1 MTRNADDP
9 AAHRPTRVRFV
20 VLGLLAVLTFL
31 LYLDRV
37 CIGKVGQRIRDEF
50 GINATELSYVFSAF
64 GLAYTLF
71 LPIAGRL
78 ADRFSG
84 RVVLT
89 VIVLWWS
96 AFTSLTGLAGSFA
109 MLLVIRFLFGA
120 GEAGALPSC
129 ARIIDRWYPANSR
142 GFAQGLV
149 NTSALVGATVA
160 PFTTEWIVE
169 VIDERL
175 APFFG
180 DRFGTTPVG
189 WRWTFVA
196 YGALG
201 VLWAVAYWRTYRD
214 DPRTHPGVNDAERAL
229 IAEGQPRSGA
239 ERTHVAVPWGA
250 VTASSNVWL
259 MGLIMSCVSCAAYF
273 FFSWYPS
280 YLEKGRGVAPLASG
294 SMSSLVLAGGALG
307 SVLGG
312 LLSDFVQRRTGGNR
326 RARSAIGAVSMA
338 LAAVSLVASLA
349 ADDALAAS
357 VLTAL
362 AYCWI
367 MLQSAS
373 WWGVVSDI
381 SGPHVGVL
389 FGVMNGLGAFGA
401 IGGQVLIGRMV
412 DYNESQGLLGRAQWD
427 PGIVCFGGVLLVG
440 AVAWIFV
447 DSNKSAIGEMP

>member
-1 MTRNADDP
+1 MKP
-9 AAHRPTRVRFV
+9 PRVRFV
-20 VLGLLAVLTFL
+20 VLGYLAVLTFI

-50 GINATELSYVFSAF
+50 GLSATELSYVFSAF

-109 MLLVIRFLFGA
+109 MLLIVRFLFGA
-120 GEAGALPSC
+120 GEAGALPCC
-129 ARIIDRWYPANSR
+129 ARIIDRWFPATSR

-169 VIDERL
+169 VIDDRL
-175 APFFG
+175 APVFV
-180 DRFGTTPVG
+180 DRFGTAPVG
-189 WRWTFVA
+189 WRWTFLVF
-196 YGALG
+196 GLLG
-201 VLWAVAYWRTYRD
+201 VVWAAAFWLVYRD
-214 DPRTHPGVNDAERAL
+214 EPRTHPDVHDADRA
-229 IAEGQPRSGA
+229 
-239 ERTHVAVPWGA
+239 HDAVPWRA
-250 VTASSNVWL
+250 VTASRNVWL

-280 YLEKGRGVAPLASG
+280 YLEKGRGVSPLASG

-312 LLSDFVQRRTGGNR
+312 ILSDLVQRRTGGKR
-326 RARSAIGAVSMA
+326 RARSAIGAVSMT

-349 ADDALAAS
+349 TDHALAAS
-357 VLTAL
+357 ALTAL

-367 MLQSAS
+367 MMQSAS

-401 IGGQVLIGRMV
+401 IGGQYFIGRMV

-427 PGIVCFGGVLLVG
+427 PGIVWFGGVLLVG

-447 DSNKSAIGEMP
+447 DSNKSAIGESHEPCRDGIPLREADLAGNQ

>member
-1 MTRNADDP
+1 MK
-9 AAHRPTRVRFV
+9 PTRGRFV
-20 VLGLLAVLTFL
+20 VLGYLTALTFV

-37 CIGKVGQRIRDEF
+37 CIGKVGQRIREEF
-50 GINATELSYVFSAF
+50 GMSATELSYVFSAF

-120 GEAGALPSC
+120 GEAGALPCC
-129 ARIIDRWYPANSR
+129 ARLIDRWFPADSR

-149 NTSALVGATVA
+149 NTSALVGATIA

-169 VIDERL
+169 FIDERL
-175 APFFG
+175 APFFH
-180 DRFGTTPVG
+180 DRYGIVLIG

-201 VLWAVAYWRTYRD
+201 VLWAATFWLTYHD
-214 DPRTHPGVNDAERAL
+214 EPPTQA
-229 IAEGQPRSGA
+229 GA
-239 ERTHVAVPWGA
+239 NETDRFHAAVPWGA
-250 VTASSNVWL
+250 VTASTNVWL

-294 SMSSLVLAGGALG
+294 SLSSLVLAGGAVG

-312 LLSDFVQRRTGGNR
+312 LLGDLVQRRTGGNR
-326 RARSAIGAVSMA
+326 RARSAIGAVSMT
-338 LAAVSLVASLA
+338 LAAGSLVASLA
-349 ADDALAAS
+349 TDDALVAS
-357 VLTAL
+357 ALTAL

-427 PGIVCFGGVLLVG
+427 PGIVFFGGVLLVG

-447 DSNKSAIGEMP
+447 DSNKSAIGESDESHKPCRDGVPLREADLAGDQ